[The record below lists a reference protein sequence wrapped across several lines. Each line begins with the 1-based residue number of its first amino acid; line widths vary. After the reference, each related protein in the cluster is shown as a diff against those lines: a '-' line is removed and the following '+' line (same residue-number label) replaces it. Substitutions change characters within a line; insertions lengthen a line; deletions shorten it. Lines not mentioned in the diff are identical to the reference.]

1 VKRFTYGHLMRN
13 HKDLIAWQ
21 KAVALA
27 HEVHELKKE
36 FPREEMFG
44 LVSQMRRAAI
54 SIPSNIAEGAAR
66 ASTREFLQFLHVARG
81 SFAELETQAEL
92 ARRSRYVSGDHPIFA
107 RLGDVGRLINAL
119 IVALRAKLRK

>member
-1 VKRFTYGHLMRN
+1 MRN
-13 HKDLIAWQ
+13 HKDLIVWQ

-27 HEVHELKKE
+27 HEVHGLTKE

-44 LVSQMRRAAI
+44 LASQMRRAAI
-54 SIPSNIAEGAAR
+54 SIPSNITEGAAR

-92 ARRSRYVSGDHPIFA
+92 ARLSRYLSADHPIFA
-107 RLGDVGRLINAL
+107 RLGDVGRLVNAL
-119 IVALRAKLRK
+119 IVALRAKHRKHSLRPATR